1 MNIKLPS
8 QLKTH
13 GIKNS
18 LILTS
23 GNFISSAIAAL
34 TFIIT
39 SRVLSPS
46 EFGNFSAH
54 LAILLLFTRITDL
67 GLNIAIQRQIARE
80 SSASII
86 SKIITTG
93 VLLKL
98 ISWVTLLI
106 LGSILAPYITTHF
119 LQNISTPNLIIIFSL
134 VAITLF
140 FDLSMVIIQGLQ
152 KFTTNSLYSISL
164 SFLKLIGILLFIFIG
179 KTTSHNFFY
188 IFAITPLIPTLLNLK
203 NIRYSL
209 NYNLADFKFHAKSL
223 IQISKWTGLA
233 MIAAAAADNFD
244 IILIQ
249 TYLNNEQTGLYAAA
263 SRLAVFFSLFGMSIG
278 TVLSIQVAKYKF
290 SNQISLYLRKAHLFA
305 LLSIFGLILI
315 SFFSYWGIYLTSG
328 QAYLPATPA
337 LAILLIATGFDIAAS
352 PFIALFYLYNHPR
365 YYFYAGI
372 LLLITLITTNYIL
385 IPIYGINGA
394 ATAKLVTRLTL
405 FVFTIFYTLQA
416 TKHHLKSS

>member
-1 MNIKLPS
+1 MQLKFLS
-8 QLKTH
+8 QLKTR

-23 GNFISSAIAAL
+23 GSFISSIIAAL

-39 SRVLSPS
+39 SRVLTPS

-54 LAILLLFTRITDL
+54 LAILLLFTRVTDL
-67 GLNIAIQRQIARE
+67 GLNIAVQRQIARE
-80 SSASII
+80 SSPTII

-98 ISWVTLLI
+98 ISWTTLFI
-106 LGSILAPYITTHF
+106 LGSISEPFITAY
-119 LQNISTPNLIIIFSL
+119 LLENISTPNLVIIFSL
-134 VAITLF
+134 VIIPLL

-152 KFTTNSLYSISL
+152 KFTTNSLYTIFL
-164 SFLKLIGILLFIFIG
+164 STLKLIGIVLLILLG
-179 KTTSHNFFY
+179 ATTGDSFFY
-188 IFAITPLIPTLLNLK
+188 IFALAPLIPTLLNLK
-203 NIRYSL
+203 NIHFSTTYTL
-209 NYNLADFKFHAKSL
+209 PDFKFHTKSL

-233 MIAAAAADNFD
+233 IIAAAAADNFD

-278 TVLSIQVAKYKF
+278 TVLSIQVAKYK
-290 SNQISLYLRKAHLFA
+290 SANQISLYLRKARFFA
-305 LLSIFGLILI
+305 LISIFSLILI

-328 QAYLPATPA
+328 KSYLPATSS
-337 LAILLIATGFDIAAS
+337 LTILLIATGFDIAAS

-365 YYFYAGI
+365 YYFYAGVI
-372 LLLITLITTNYIL
+372 LLLTLITSNYIL
-385 IPIYGINGA
+385 IPPYGINGA
-394 ATAKLVTRLTL
+394 AAAKLITRITL
-405 FVFTIFYTLQA
+405 FIFTIFYTLQA
-416 TKHHLKSS
+416 TRKHLKSS